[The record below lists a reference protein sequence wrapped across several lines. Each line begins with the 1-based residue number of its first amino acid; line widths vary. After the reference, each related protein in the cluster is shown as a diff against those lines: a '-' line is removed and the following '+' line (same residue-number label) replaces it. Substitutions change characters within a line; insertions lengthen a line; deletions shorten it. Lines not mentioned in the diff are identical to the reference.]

1 MDLPIIEEFDRLR
14 PIEDKPFRSA
24 CYAPFSSLDFDAN
37 GFVRSCGVTRDYVLG
52 DLRDETLAEIWSGFR
67 ATQLRDALRC
77 YDMASGC
84 EFCETRIVQGGDFPS
99 HFPGHLF
106 HQKHFDSIPVTG
118 DSEFLPT
125 HLTFRLGNK
134 AVRNG
139 GGRTESNISPASSSP
154 YGNAFFEELRRFVP
168 FVESVQFFG
177 GEPFRVDEHY
187 RVWELLVELGH
198 VRECQVLTEGGTYN
212 KRVEW
217 VLHEL
222 PCTITLSVEGISKET
237 IERTRPGADLDMFME
252 NFCRFQEY
260 SLAAGRFL
268 YFDFILSRVNWH
280 ELPEVLRFAE
290 RHCCLANIRFNH
302 SLPMYRIDTMN
313 VDELQHVV
321 DTLAR
326 RDSQMLAKL
335 QRNRNAW
342 HVALDSLKRRLE
354 YLRKEKETARESST
368 TARQQI

>member
-24 CYAPFSSLDFDAN
+24 CYAPFSSLDFDAH
-37 GFVRSCGVTRDYVLG
+37 GLVRSCGVTRDYVLG
-52 DLRDETLAEIWSGFR
+52 DLRDESLAEIWNGFR
-67 ATQLRDALRC
+67 ATQLRDALRS

-84 EFCETRIVQGGDFPS
+84 EFCETRIVQGGEFPA
-99 HFPGHLF
+99 HFPGHPY

-118 DSEFLPT
+118 EADFLPA
-125 HLTFRLGNK
+125 HLAFRLGVK
-134 AVRNG
+134 KSRNG
-139 GGRTESNISPASSSP
+139 ATTTEAPKASSP

-168 FVESVQFFG
+168 SVVSVQFFG
-177 GEPFRVDEHY
+177 AEPFLVDEHF
-187 RVWELLVELGH
+187 RVWEMLVELGH
-198 VRECQVLTEGGTYN
+198 VRECQILTEGSTYN

-217 VLHEL
+217 VMQEL

-237 IERTRPGADLDMFME
+237 IDRTRPGADLDLFME

-280 ELPEVLRFAE
+280 ELPEVLHFAE

-302 SLPMYRIDTMN
+302 PMPMYRIDTMSAE
-313 VDELQHVV
+313 ELQHVV
-321 DTLAR
+321 DVLSR
-326 RDSQMLAKL
+326 RDAQMLAKL
-335 QRNRNAW
+335 QRNKNAW
-342 HVALDSLKRRLE
+342 AVALDSLKRRQESLA
-354 YLRKEKETARESST
+354 KQKETARERDVPT
-368 TARQQI
+368 RQHVP